1 MTNEDLLIC
10 ECEDVDHS
18 MVVRWDDDDEFVY
31 VNIHLKPLPFFE
43 RLTNAIN
50 YLLGKRSRYGDF
62 DEFILR
68 VEDLPKVEKIVEFLK
83 KQKIVRK

>member
-1 MTNEDLLIC
+1 MNEDLLIC

-43 RLTNAIN
+43 RLENAIN

-68 VEDLPKVEKIVEFLK
+68 AEDLPKVEKIVEFLK
-83 KQKIVRK
+83 RQKIVRK

>member
-31 VNIHLKPLPFFE
+31 VNIHLKTLPLFD
-43 RLTNAIN
+43 RLKNAFN
-50 YLLGKRSRYGDF
+50 YILGKRSRYGDF

-68 VEDLPKVEKIVEFLK
+68 AEDLPKVEKIVEFLK